1 MPKTSWH
8 SIASA
13 TMPRLFQIT
22 RDFWP
27 YTANKVLKLP
37 LELPAMSAI
46 QLITWMVKNLS
57 VWVSISQY
65 PQPRL
70 YLSIPH

>member
-13 TMPRLFQIT
+13 TVPRLFQIT
-22 RDFWP
+22 CDFWP
-27 YTANKVLKLP
+27 YAANKVLKLP
-37 LELPAMSAI
+37 LKLPAMSAV
-46 QLITWMVKNLS
+46 QLITWMVKKLS
-57 VWVSISQY
+57 VRVSISQY

-70 YLSIPH
+70 YLLIPC